1 MSDYEEGYLA
11 AQNNQGGNYHSSK
24 AAGALLGAGVVGAV
38 RLVPLALR
46 LLVETVVA
54 APFLVLALVVTH
66 PLDFLGARY
75 SGARLLSTAAVAYGA
90 LALLYYLKGVAIA
103 LRLRGERSGALLL
116 AGCVVVSVVVPALLL
131 HLLIDYALPPAGRL
145 VRWGLPVAFGLFAY
159 NRYRFTQDYAPP
171 FTRWAYRRGYQDATL
186 TPAVGLGTGAHPG
199 R

>member
-1 MSDYEEGYLA
+1 MSDYEDGYLA

-66 PLDFLGARY
+66 PLDFLGTRY
-75 SGARLLSTAAVAYGA
+75 SSARLLSIAAVAYGA

-103 LRLRGERSGALLL
+103 LRLRGERSGSLLL
-116 AGCVVVSVVVPALLL
+116 AGCIVVSVIVPALLL
-131 HLLIDYALPPAGRL
+131 HLLINYSLPTASLL
-145 VRWGLPVAFGLFAY
+145 VSWGVPLVFGLFTFKHY
-159 NRYRFTQDYAPP
+159 HFTQDYAPT
-171 FTRWAYRRGYQDATL
+171 FTLWAYR
-186 TPAVGLGTGAHPG
+186 LGK
-199 R
+199 RSIN